1 MAIPNNGYLELIH
14 YKDFLGALRTYER
27 NSQKCGFCGCYKKG
41 ERNKHEDFLG
51 VITRV

>member
-14 YKDFLGALRTYER
+14 YKDFSVVIRTYER

-41 ERNKHEDFLG
+41 K
-51 VITRV
+51 

>member
-14 YKDFLGALRTYER
+14 YKDFLGVLRTYER

-41 ERNKHEDFLG
+41 K
-51 VITRV
+51 